1 MRIKSVLIKFNLK
14 GEIKMNGNTANFYL
28 PGADIPKI
36 FLEADRQM
44 AWKNQEEEIV
54 TEPIE
59 VPMPFIHGTPGVRGP
74 LVITKDWYVKAEKE
88 RLAKRSKMK
97 RDFQIEMM
105 QLIAQR
111 DQINMKLGELDP
123 AKKKDAKK
131 IVWCNIKLK
140 DIDAELQ
147 MLQAQSH
154 IDLNELEHG
163 TQFARFVGAFKRK
176 IHKVKKKIKKFF
188 KTYEEPIT
196 ALITVAVPIIIATAV
211 KCLMKLLI

>member
-1 MRIKSVLIKFNLK
+1 MD
-14 GEIKMNGNTANFYL
+14 ENTANFYL
-28 PGADIPKI
+28 PGATIPKI

-44 AWKNQEEEIV
+44 ARRNENKEIV

-59 VPMPFIHGTPGVRGP
+59 VPMPFIHGTPGVKGP
-74 LVITKDWYVKAEKE
+74 LIITKDWYVKAEKE
-88 RLAKRSKMK
+88 RLAKKAKMK

-123 AKKKDAKK
+123 SKKKDSKK

-140 DIDAELQ
+140 DIDAELK

-176 IHKVKKKIKKFF
+176 INKMKKKIKKFF
-188 KTYEEPIT
+188 KTYEESIT
-196 ALITVAVPIIIATAV
+196 ALITVTIPLIIAIVA
-211 KCLMKLLI
+211 KSIMKLLI

>member
-1 MRIKSVLIKFNLK
+1 MD
-14 GEIKMNGNTANFYL
+14 GNTANFYL
-28 PGADIPKI
+28 PGATIPKI

-44 AWKNQEEEIV
+44 AIKREQEEKEIV

-88 RLAKRSKMK
+88 RLAKKAKMK

-123 AKKKDAKK
+123 GKKKDAKK
-131 IVWCNIKLK
+131 IVWANIKLK

-147 MLQAQSH
+147 MLQEQSH
-154 IDLNELEHG
+154 INLNELEHG

-176 IHKVKKKIKKFF
+176 INKFKKKVKKFF

-196 ALITVAVPIIIATAV
+196 ALITVAVPIIIATVV
-211 KCLMKLLI
+211 KSLMALLI